1 MHIDTIILQ
10 LFEMGAIRFGQFTL
24 KSGISSPIYIDLRLS
39 ISNPKLLISI
49 AEALYSRVANISFD
63 LLCGVPYT
71 ALPFATAISIQH
83 LIPLILRRKEK
94 KEYGT
99 GKLIE
104 GIFSAGQRCLI
115 IEDVITSGSSIL
127 ETAQSLIEVG
137 LIVTDAVVLVN
148 REQGGEKN
156 LTERGIQL
164 HSLCTISSIVALLK
178 EKKKIDEKTAKATL
192 DFIHNTQV
200 TR

>member
-39 ISNPKLLISI
+39 ICNPKLLISI